1 MINFECNLFLPTGD
15 VVVNKLLEGSSIIES
30 KSLKAK
36 MINGENVQLR
46 AVGSINV
53 GAMYSLESALRTTK
67 GDVHVGL
74 MQGNTK
80 VCLSLHRGQ
89 PLLMLTYLVH
99 SMRLSFNQ
107 QRQPPFLFL
116 PRQLTQ
122 VLTEVGDVSIMGV
135 DGSFEIDVTKGNIT
149 LQVNKLNSSSSKQLS
164 TAITLDG
171 NVHTTVDP
179 EVN

>member
-1 MINFECNLFLPTGD
+1 
-15 VVVNKLLEGSSIIES
+15 
-30 KSLKAK
+30 
-36 MINGENVQLR
+36 
-46 AVGSINV
+46 
-53 GAMYSLESALRTTK
+53 
-67 GDVHVGL
+67 
-74 MQGNTK
+74 
-80 VCLSLHRGQ
+80 
-89 PLLMLTYLVH
+89 
-99 SMRLSFNQ
+99 MRLSFNQ
-107 QRQPPFLFL
+107 QRQPSSLFL
-116 PRQLTQ
+116 HRQLTQ